1 MKKYSITADIRVKND
16 LSEAKD
22 FFNSRRKGLGFRF
35 LTDYRN
41 SLSKLKMNPLY
52 EVRYDGIRCLP
63 FETFQFM
70 IHFKVDEI
78 NNSVM
83 VLGVISTL
91 KDPATNW
98 L

>member
-22 FFNSRRKGLGFRF
+22 FFDSRRKGLGLQF

-41 SLSKLKMNPLY
+41 SLFKLKINPLY
-52 EVRYDGIRCLP
+52 EIRYDDIRCLP

-78 NNSVM
+78 NNSVLI
-83 VLGVISTL
+83 LGVISTH
-91 KDPATNW
+91 KDPNTNW